1 MNFEYFVKL
10 TPSEDSGFVVTCADL
25 PQLITQGESVN
36 DALIAASDALEE
48 VLAGFM
54 IRELK
59 IPVSKLNDGLS
70 ISVSPMFAV
79 KLAFYICFIDGGLTK
94 SELAKRLGIDEKEVR
109 RMLDPKYPSKLPR
122 LAKGIAVFGKRLQIS
137 LD

>member
-1 MNFEYFVKL
+1 MNFEFFVKL
-10 TPSEDSGFVVTCADL
+10 SPSADSGFIVTCPDL

-54 IRELK
+54 IRNSN
-59 IPVSKLNDGLS
+59 IPIAKFNEGFR
-70 ISVSPMFAV
+70 ISPSPWFAV
-79 KLAFYICFIDGGLTK
+79 KLAFYICFIGSNLTK
-94 SELAKRLGIDEKEVR
+94 SELANRLGVDEKEVR

-122 LAKGIAVFGKRLQIS
+122 LAGGIAFFGKQLRIS